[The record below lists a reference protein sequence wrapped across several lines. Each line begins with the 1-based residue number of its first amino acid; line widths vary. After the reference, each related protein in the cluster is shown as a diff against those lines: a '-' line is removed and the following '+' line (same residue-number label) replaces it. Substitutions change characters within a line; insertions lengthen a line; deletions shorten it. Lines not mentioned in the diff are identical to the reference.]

1 MQRSSESVGA
11 LASALAK
18 AQAELVNPEKS
29 LTATIRATSP
39 DEGERT
45 FRYAPLSTGLDI
57 VRKTL
62 GQHEIA
68 IVQTTAIDQA
78 SGIVNLTT
86 VLAHAS
92 GEWIASDWPVCPIAE
107 RWQAPNI
114 GAALTYARRYALF
127 TLVGIAGEDDIDA
140 PDLCAGPTSLSSST
154 GPQRAW
160 QRGDGNSP
168 GQPQGADNG
177 RGRGSTKSK
186 TRVILDAT
194 RSTQLR
200 GKLVME
206 VQNIASADLATTWA
220 GKSLVAKNSLTA
232 DDAKLV
238 EEAFERRLLE
248 LPSSDSA
255 GPSNDGPS
263 VIAGPQETGT
273 PERSDAGQAKGID
286 KSMLT
291 VPTPR
296 RHRSREHLRYVMQQP
311 CLVCGRKPSDPHHLR
326 YMQPRALGRKASDEF
341 AVPLCR
347 GHHRELHRARDERAW
362 WKQAGIDPIK
372 VARRLWKETHAMG
385 ERRSRRE
392 VVPRPNGAPVS
403 SDPKNDEISATA
415 TPQDETRRGE
425 MLENR
430 GDVKM

>member
-1 MQRSSESVGA
+1 M
-11 LASALAK
+11 
-18 AQAELVNPEKS
+18 P
-29 LTATIRATSP
+29 
-39 DEGERT
+39 
-45 FRYAPLSTGLDI
+45 
-57 VRKTL
+57 
-62 GQHEIA
+62 
-68 IVQTTAIDQA
+68 
-78 SGIVNLTT
+78 
-86 VLAHAS
+86 
-92 GEWIASDWPVCPIAE
+92 

-160 QRGDGNSP
+160 QRGDGNPP
-168 GQPQGADNG
+168 GQPQATDNG

-291 VPTPR
+291 VPI
-296 RHRSREHLRYVMQQP
+296 P

-326 YMQPRALGRKASDEF
+326 YMQPRALGRNASDEF

-415 TPQDETRRGE
+415 TTQDETRRGE